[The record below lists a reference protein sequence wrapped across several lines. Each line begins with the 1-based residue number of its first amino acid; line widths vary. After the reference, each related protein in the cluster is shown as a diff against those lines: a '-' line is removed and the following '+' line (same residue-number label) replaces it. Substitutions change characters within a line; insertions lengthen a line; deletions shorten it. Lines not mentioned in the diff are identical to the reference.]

1 MIKTKIMLNNSKLQA
16 FLAIAPM
23 VLFGLMIIGYF
34 VFFFTMITQVEN
46 FDDNAINHNEPA
58 FAFFAGFG
66 IFFVLIMLTVL
77 LSLCSL
83 IYFILH
89 AAKNPN
95 LEANNGNMRLVW
107 ILIMVFVSGIGQLI
121 YWIAEI
127 KTKKP
132 RPVIPN

>member
-1 MIKTKIMLNNSKLQA
+1 MLNNSKLQA

-23 VLFGLMIIGYF
+23 ILFGLMIIGYF

-46 FDDNAINHNEPA
+46 FDDNAINHNEPP

-66 IFFVLIMLTVL
+66 IFFVMIMLTVL

-107 ILIMVFVSGIGQLI
+107 ILIMVFVSGIGQPI

>member
-1 MIKTKIMLNNSKLQA
+1 MLNNSKLQA

-23 VLFGLMIIGYF
+23 LLFGLMIIGYF
-34 VFFFTMITQVEN
+34 VFFFTMIMQVEN
-46 FDDNAINHNEPA
+46 FDENAEISNEPP

-66 IFFVLIMLTVL
+66 IFFVMIMLTVL

-89 AAKNPN
+89 AAKYPN
-95 LEANNGNMRLVW
+95 LEANTSNMRLVW

-127 KTKKP
+127 KSKNP
-132 RPVIPN
+132 PPGIPG

>member
-1 MIKTKIMLNNSKLQA
+1 MLNNSKLQA

-23 VLFGLMIIGYF
+23 LLFGLMIIGYF
-34 VFFFTMITQVEN
+34 VFFFTMIMQVEN
-46 FDDNAINHNEPA
+46 FDGNAEIHNEPS

-66 IFFVLIMLTVL
+66 IFFVMIMLTVL

-83 IYFILH
+83 VYFILH

-95 LEANNGNMRLVW
+95 LEANNSNMRLVW

-127 KTKKP
+127 KSKNP
-132 RPVIPN
+132 RPVIPG